1 MKLIFRLICK
11 LCFHYFRIKRW
22 EKYVYLSFILLA
34 TCGGVT
40 EKVHLFFSGFF
51 VAKRGRAGCNFF
63 YLRCRQIFSILF
75 LGVSLQI
82 FPGRIMIVEFEAN
95 CFNFWLAALLCCQA
109 ELRTIKI
116 WLRWRHSRAYY
127 IFLRWGAC
135 S

>member
-11 LCFHYFRIKRW
+11 FRIHYFRIKRW

-40 EKVHLFFSGFF
+40 EKVHLFFRFLCCK
-51 VAKRGRAGCNFF
+51 AWAGWLQFLLLAVSPNFF
-63 YLRCRQIFSILF
+63 YIIF
-75 LGVSLQI
+75 GVYLQI

-109 ELRTIKI
+109 ELRTINI

-127 IFLRWGAC
+127 IFLRWGVC